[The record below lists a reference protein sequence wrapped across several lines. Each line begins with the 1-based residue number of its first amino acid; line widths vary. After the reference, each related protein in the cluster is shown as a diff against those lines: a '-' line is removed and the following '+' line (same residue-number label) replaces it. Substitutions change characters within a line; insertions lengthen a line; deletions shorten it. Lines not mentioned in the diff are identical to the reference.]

1 MEDILLKQMWAAYDK
16 KLEKSL
22 ALNHRL
28 VTEIQTQKA
37 RTALRPLKAIKIVAV
52 ILGIIWSL
60 FLSVLVVLAITY
72 MTPYS
77 LFFILSAM
85 AVIVITVTAIVVY
98 IRQVALI
105 QQIDNDSNVLD
116 TQKKLVRLQLSTI
129 SIVRIL
135 MLSAP
140 FYTTFYFNKGMFEN
154 GTIGLWVFQLTIT
167 FLFSALAIWFY
178 QHARIENAGKRWFK
192 IIFGS
197 SEWTALTK
205 AQHFLQEIEAYE
217 KE

>member
-1 MEDILLKQMWAAYDK
+1 MWAAYDK

-60 FLSVLVVLAITY
+60 FLSVLVVLAIAY

-178 QHARIENAGKRWFK
+178 QHARIENADKRWFK

>member
-60 FLSVLVVLAITY
+60 FLSILVVLAITY

-105 QQIDNDSNVLD
+105 QQIDNDSNILD

-167 FLFSALAIWFY
+167 LLFSALSIWFY
-178 QHARIENAGKRWFK
+178 QHARIENADKRWFK